1 MLFSKMELL
10 SHLRL
15 DGLLLLRRPVVLE
28 EQPQRDH
35 RGHGL
40 TATAATTT
48 ATATATIRVQW

>member
-1 MLFSKMELL
+1 MLFSQMELL
-10 SHLRL
+10 SHLRI

-40 TATAATTT
+40 TATPATTS
-48 ATATATIRVQW
+48 ATNRVKW